1 MESVI
6 PPREFFIVQYP
17 GIVRNDDRAIET
29 LGGLQSLSK
38 SFNSLTRRLRLS
50 FRPEMLFAKPV
61 YGDPHSKTAL
71 IIRAKQLR
79 NRRTGE
85 LKFTSEIVGI
95 ASRIYSF
102 NAMFDFQYGPFERIS
117 ANLNETAPDCAS
129 PSDSFR
135 VFYDRL
141 LVKGPTRVL
150 DSHLRAPDVPLFLP
164 PLLFTRLDQ
173 PTMYCFS
180 SRFRMNEY
188 VELENNS
195 QQHPYRKRLPHI
207 YPYWSVCWVFQG
219 TYALPDLPKP
229 HIKYR
234 KERKSYAMFVNFG
247 DPVPSAAHPGALQA
261 ITSLGPHTR
270 KLAHDVEKLFRR
282 RPIWGKAALVHSL
295 NWKRVRECAIKTIL
309 PAYAY
314 YVPNGPWGRVW
325 IRFGYDPAENP
336 SSRIYQTVDYRVRSP
351 RLQAKLC
358 ISGRRPRVDDRE
370 DTDFSGSDV
379 DEAKDTSLVDA
390 ALAAMH
396 SESPSPVHASS
407 KSTSA
412 FRFSKTSWPDA
423 RQILYQLVDI
433 DVPEVVEMLAAPMCR
448 KICDPNHGWMPADYQ
463 KTIREVMTRYLE
475 TWVLGNGTLS
485 KTT

>member
-1 MESVI
+1 MESTI

-17 GIVRNDDRAIET
+17 GIVKNDERAIET
-29 LGGLQSLSK
+29 LGGLQSLNK
-38 SFNSLTRRLRLS
+38 SFNSLTRRLRLT
-50 FRPEMLFAKPV
+50 FRPEMLFSKPV
-61 YGDPHSKTAL
+61 YGDPHPKTAL

-85 LKFTSEIVGI
+85 VKLTGEIVGV
-95 ASRIYSF
+95 ASRIYFF
-102 NAMFDFQYGPFERIS
+102 NAMFDFQYGPFERIPTNS
-117 ANLNETAPDCAS
+117 NKTTYDCAS
-129 PSDSFR
+129 SSDSFR

-141 LVKGPTRVL
+141 LVKEPTRVL
-150 DSHLRAPDVPLFLP
+150 DSYLRAPDIPLFLP

-195 QQHPYRKRLPHI
+195 QQHPYH
-207 YPYWSVCWVFQG
+207 
-219 TYALPDLPKP
+219 
-229 HIKYR
+229 R
-234 KERKSYAMFVNFG
+234 KERKSYAMFINFG
-247 DPVPSAAHPGALQA
+247 DPIPSAAHPGALQA

-282 RPIWGKAALVHSL
+282 RPIWGKAALIHSL

-325 IRFGYDPAENP
+325 VRFGYDPAENP
-336 SSRIYQTVDYRVRSP
+336 SSP
-351 RLQAKLC
+351 KLC
-358 ISGRRPRVDDRE
+358 ISGRRPRADDRE
-370 DTDFSGSDV
+370 DTDPSGSDM
-379 DEAKDTSLVDA
+379 DEVRDTSIVDA
-390 ALAAMH
+390 ALAAMR
-396 SESPSPVHASS
+396 SGESSSPVHASS

-433 DVPEVVEMLAAPMCR
+433 DVPEVMEMLAAPMCR

-463 KTIREVMTRYLE
+463 KTIREIMTRYLE
-475 TWVLGNGTLS
+475 AWILGDTTLS
-485 KTT
+485 KTS

>member
-1 MESVI
+1 MESTI
-6 PPREFFIVQYP
+6 SPREFFVVQYP
-17 GIVRNDDRAIET
+17 GIVKNDERAIET
-29 LGGLQSLSK
+29 LGGLQSLNK

-50 FRPEMLFAKPV
+50 FRPEMLFSKPV

-71 IIRAKQLR
+71 IICAKQLK

-85 LKFTSEIVGI
+85 VKFVSEVVGV
-95 ASRIYSF
+95 ASRVYTF
-102 NAMFDFQYGPFERIS
+102 NAMFDFQYGPFEKIP
-117 ANLNETAPDCAS
+117 ANSNKVVSDCAP
-129 PSDSFR
+129 PSHCFR

-141 LVKGPTRVL
+141 LVKEPTRVL
-150 DSHLRAPDVPLFLP
+150 DSHLRAPDIPLFLP

-195 QQHPYRKRLPHI
+195 QQHPYH
-207 YPYWSVCWVFQG
+207 
-219 TYALPDLPKP
+219 
-229 HIKYR
+229 R

-247 DPVPSAAHPGALQA
+247 DPIPSVAHPGALQA

-282 RPIWGKAALVHSL
+282 RPIWGKASLVHSL

-314 YVPNGPWGRVW
+314 YMPNGPWGRVW
-325 IRFGYDPAENP
+325 VRFGYDPCKDP
-336 SSRIYQTVDYRVRSP
+336 SSRMYQTVDYRVRSP

-358 ISGRRPRVDDRE
+358 ISGRRPRADDRE
-370 DTDFSGSDV
+370 DTDPSGSDV
-379 DEAKDTSLVDA
+379 DEARDTSTIDA
-390 ALAAMH
+390 TLAAMR
-396 SESPSPVHASS
+396 SGESSLPVHASS

-448 KICDPNHGWMPADYQ
+448 TVCDPNYGWMPADYQ
-463 KTIREVMTRYLE
+463 KTIREIMTRYLE
-475 TWVLGNGTLS
+475 TWVLGNATFS
-485 KTT
+485 KTA

>member
-1 MESVI
+1 MESTI
-6 PPREFFIVQYP
+6 SPREFFVVQYP
-17 GIVRNDDRAIET
+17 GIVKNDERAIET
-29 LGGLQSLSK
+29 LGGLQSLNK

-50 FRPEMLFAKPV
+50 FRPEMLFSKPV

-71 IIRAKQLR
+71 IICAKQLR

-85 LKFTSEIVGI
+85 VK
-95 ASRIYSF
+95 ASDI
-102 NAMFDFQYGPFERIS
+102 
-117 ANLNETAPDCAS
+117 
-129 PSDSFR
+129 
-135 VFYDRL
+135 
-141 LVKGPTRVL
+141 
-150 DSHLRAPDVPLFLP
+150 PLFLP

-180 SRFRMNEY
+180 SRFRINEY

-195 QQHPYRKRLPHI
+195 QQHPYH
-207 YPYWSVCWVFQG
+207 
-219 TYALPDLPKP
+219 
-229 HIKYR
+229 R

-247 DPVPSAAHPGALQA
+247 DPIPSAAHPGALQA

-270 KLAHDVEKLFRR
+270 KLANDVEKLFRR
-282 RPIWGKAALVHSL
+282 RPIWGKASLVHSL

-314 YVPNGPWGRVW
+314 YMPNGPWGRVW
-325 IRFGYDPAENP
+325 VRFGYDPCKDP
-336 SSRIYQTVDYRVRSP
+336 SSRMYQTVDYRVRSP

-358 ISGRRPRVDDRE
+358 ISGRRPRADDRE
-370 DTDFSGSDV
+370 DTDPSGSDV
-379 DEAKDTSLVDA
+379 DEARDTSIIDA
-390 ALAAMH
+390 TLAAMR
-396 SESPSPVHASS
+396 SGESPSPVHASS

-448 KICDPNHGWMPADYQ
+448 TVCDPNYGWMPADYQ
-463 KTIREVMTRYLE
+463 KTIREIMTRYLE
-475 TWVLGNGTLS
+475 TWVLGNATFS